1 MTVLSA
7 KSHPGL
13 LGPCK
18 RALQIPCGC
27 SEKDHPFCLGS
38 CKRASQLVQKKHCCK
53 EKKCIHSQL
62 QNCLASYE
70 LIWSHMR
77 APLLIWG
84 KNASYEAKIVSYE
97 EPLPHMRSYEL
108 IWVFAFFSSNVWAE
122 SWNVFLVMTRFFSP
136 QKILALPFVWC
147 SFKHFQ
153 KNLGPAKGPWDS
165 KMGKGKP
172 PAKAMKVKNVTLKR
186 PAALNLG
193 TVKDKNQ
200 PMSLEEKM
208 ESFGKKG
215 NQDVQQFLDS
225 LTKNQREALW
235 QRFASARAALRDST
249 ADDLWQSVAKGKGSD
264 PQKKKLLGC
273 FLQLGGDLKT
283 KKDHYMKELVSYSK
297 TFGFLAAKIFFSP
310 STCQSGWGNTSSQEW
325 VPFQTILKRYGLQE
339 CMRRATGQHE

>member
-1 MTVLSA
+1 MS
-7 KSHPGL
+7 
-13 LGPCK
+13 
-18 RALQIPCGC
+18 
-27 SEKDHPFCLGS
+27 
-38 CKRASQLVQKKHCCK
+38 
-53 EKKCIHSQL
+53 
-62 QNCLASYE
+62 SYE
-70 LIWSHMR
+70 FSPFSAAMCEQKVGMFFFGDDH
-77 APLLIWG
+77 
-84 KNASYEAKIVSYE
+84 
-97 EPLPHMRSYEL
+97 
-108 IWVFAFFSSNVWAE
+108 VFF
-122 SWNVFLVMTRFFSP
+122 P

-153 KNLGPAKGPWDS
+153 KNLGPAKGLWDS

-193 TVKDKNQ
+193 TLKDKNQ

-297 TFGFLAAKIFFSP
+297 TFGLLAAKIYFFSP
-310 STCQSGWGNTSSQEW
+310 STCQSG
-325 VPFQTILKRYGLQE
+325 
-339 CMRRATGQHE
+339 